1 MYNIKLLN
9 IISITIL
16 ITWKTHYTTNDVIIL
31 PIVYDLTIY
40 STSWIRLWLIT
51 MIALEV

>member
-16 ITWKTHYTTNDVIIL
+16 ITWKTHYITNDVIIL
-31 PIVYDLTIY
+31 PIVYDLIIY
-40 STSWIRLWLIT
+40 STSWVRLWLIT